1 MLSGASQKVYILTC
15 SIKFVKLL
23 FQAALLNHYHI
34 GEGMNS
40 VHKCSLIPGGS
51 ELIVYTT
58 LSGGIGM
65 LVPFSSKEVT
75 IIQYMHSFA
84 YILFH

>member
-1 MLSGASQKVYILTC
+1 MELHRRYVFLTY

-23 FQAALLNHYHI
+23 FQATLLNHYHI

-75 IIQYMHSFA
+75 I
-84 YILFH
+84 